1 MFILI
6 PPGFFPERTAL
17 AADLD
22 SPFFGSPEI
31 GTKEK
36 DGGWEA
42 WIRTRIPC
50 SKGTCPTLGR
60 PPKDSVSSSDGG
72 TAGGSDHQLFLI
84 RRPGERLSLKSLPS
98 ARQAVE
104 RLL

>member
-6 PPGFFPERTAL
+6 PPGFLPERTAL

-22 SPFFGSPEI
+22 SPLFGSPEI

-36 DGGWEA
+36 DCGWEA

-50 SKGTCPTLGR
+50 SKGTCPYPWTTSQGFRFVLGR
-60 PPKDSVSSSDGG
+60 
-72 TAGGSDHQLFLI
+72 A
-84 RRPGERLSLKSLPS
+84 RRGVQTTSRF
-98 ARQAVE
+98 
-104 RLL
+104 